1 MCKIF
6 FKKYTVNSIL
16 RNLHY
21 CLGLVIILITGTM
34 LFCHGMD
41 LYEFF
46 NFTFYVCKVF
56 NSFHC

>member
-41 LYEFF
+41 LYEFSILPF
-46 NFTFYVCKVF
+46 M
-56 NSFHC
+56 